1 MNITELFE
9 SSLSSDNGSM
19 PCQCFLVGLGY
30 AALAAVA
37 YRFLTI
43 VSNILGPYVLLPAV
57 DLKKK
62 AGASWAVVTGATD
75 GIGKAYAFE
84 LARRGFNVFLVSRTQ
99 SKLDET
105 KKEIT
110 AKYSTVEVRTAAY
123 DFTNAAPGEYKTLLE
138 TLNQVDIGVLINN
151 VGLSYEYPDVL
162 HKVEGGIER
171 LANIATI
178 NTLPP
183 TLLSAG
189 ILPQMVARKSGVIV
203 NVGSSAGANQMA
215 LWAVYSATKKY
226 VSWLTA
232 ILRKEYES
240 QGITIQ
246 TIAPMMVAT
255 KMSKVKRTSFFTPDG
270 ATFAKSALNTVGNAS
285 DTTGYISHQI
295 QLELLNLIPTF
306 LRDILLTNVS
316 NGTRAAALRKK
327 EREAKAQ

>member
-1 MNITELFE
+1 MA
-9 SSLSSDNGSM
+9 
-19 PCQCFLVGLGY
+19 CQCFLIGAGY
-30 AALAAVA
+30 VALAAVA
-37 YRFLTI
+37 YRILTI
-43 VSNILGPYVLLPAV
+43 FSNILGPYVLLSPI
-57 DLKKK
+57 DLKKR

-84 LARRGFNVFLVSRTQ
+84 LARRGFNVFIVSRTQ

-105 KKEIT
+105 KKEILE
-110 AKYSTVEVRTAAY
+110 KYSNIEVRTAAY
-123 DFTNAAPGEYKTLLE
+123 DFTNAAPSGYKDLLA
-138 TLNQVDIGVLINN
+138 TLNQVEIGVLVNN

-162 HKVEGGIER
+162 HKVDGGIER
-171 LANIATI
+171 LANITTI

-189 ILPQMVARKSGVIV
+189 ILPQMVARKAGVII
-203 NVGSSAGANQMA
+203 NVGSSASANQMA

-232 ILRKEYES
+232 ILRKEYEH

-270 ATFAKSALNTVGNAS
+270 AKFAKSALNTVGNAS
-285 DTTGYISHQI
+285 DTTGYISHQL
-295 QLELLNLIPTF
+295 QLELMDLIPTF
-306 LRDILLTNVS
+306 IRDKILTNMSV
-316 NGTRAAALRKK
+316 GTRAAALRKK
-327 EREAKAQ
+327 EREAKSQ

>member
-1 MNITELFE
+1 MA
-9 SSLSSDNGSM
+9 
-19 PCQCFLVGLGY
+19 CQCFLVGAGY
-30 AALAAVA
+30 VALAAVA
-37 YRFLTI
+37 YRLLTI
-43 VSNILGPYVLLPAV
+43 FSNILGPYLLLSPI

-62 AGASWAVVTGATD
+62 AGASWAVITGATD

-84 LARRGFNVFLVSRTQ
+84 LARRGFNVFIVSRTQ

-105 KKEIT
+105 KKEILE
-110 AKYSTVEVRTAAY
+110 KYPTIEVRTVAY
-123 DFTNAAPGEYKTLLE
+123 DFTNAAPSGYKDLLAE
-138 TLNQVDIGVLINN
+138 LNQVEIGVLVNN

-171 LANIATI
+171 LANITTI

-189 ILPQMVARKSGVIV
+189 ILPQMVARKTGVII
-203 NVGSSAGANQMA
+203 NVGSSASANQMA

-232 ILRKEYES
+232 ILRKEYEH
-240 QGITIQ
+240 QGIIIQ

-270 ATFAKSALNTVGNAS
+270 AKFAKSALNTVGNAS
-285 DTTGYISHQI
+285 DTTGYITHQL
-295 QLELLNLIPTF
+295 QLELMNLIPTF
-306 LRDILLTNVS
+306 IRDKILTNMSV
-316 NGTRAAALRKK
+316 GTRAAALRKK
-327 EREAKAQ
+327 EREAKNQ

>member
-1 MNITELFE
+1 MNQTENTH
-9 SSLSSDNGSM
+9 SSFDSGNM
-19 PCQCFLVGLGY
+19 ACQCFLVGAGY
-30 AALAAVA
+30 LALAAVA
-37 YRFLTI
+37 YRILTI
-43 VSNILGPYVLLPAV
+43 FSNILGPYVLLSPI
-57 DLKKK
+57 DLKKR
-62 AGASWAVVTGATD
+62 AGASWAVITGATD

-84 LARRGFNVFLVSRTQ
+84 LARRGFNVFIVSRTQ

-105 KKEIT
+105 KKEILE
-110 AKYSTVEVRTAAY
+110 KYPNIEVRTAAY
-123 DFTNAAPGEYKTLLE
+123 DFTNAAPSGYKNLLE
-138 TLNQVDIGVLINN
+138 TLNKVEIGVLVNN

-162 HKVEGGIER
+162 HKVDGGIER
-171 LANIATI
+171 LANITTI

-189 ILPQMVARKSGVIV
+189 ILPQMVARKAGVIV
-203 NVGSSAGANQMA
+203 NVGSSASANQMA

-232 ILRKEYES
+232 ILRKEYEH

-270 ATFAKSALNTVGNAS
+270 ATFAKSALNTVGNSS
-285 DTTGYISHQI
+285 DTTGYITHQL
-295 QLELLNLIPTF
+295 QLEVMDLIPTF
-306 LRDILLTNVS
+306 IRDKILTNMSV
-316 NGTRAAALRKK
+316 GTRAAALRKK